1 MMHLLANSK
10 ALLLMTDRG
19 ANYKSR
25 RIWMAF
31 NFTVCTFFFF
41 FKSCSLH
48 LEGTLGNQICEQSYL
63 IKWK

>member
-1 MMHLLANSK
+1 MMHLLPNSK

-41 FKSCSLH
+41 NHAVCIWREH
-48 LEGTLGNQICEQSYL
+48 LG
-63 IKWK
+63 IKYVSRAI

>member
-31 NFTVCTFFFF
+31 NFTVCTFFFILNHAV
-41 FKSCSLH
+41 CIWREH
-48 LEGTLGNQICEQSYL
+48 LG
-63 IKWK
+63 IKYVSRAI

>member
-41 FKSCSLH
+41 LIMQFAS
-48 LEGTLGNQICEQSYL
+48 GGNTWESNM
-63 IKWK
+63 